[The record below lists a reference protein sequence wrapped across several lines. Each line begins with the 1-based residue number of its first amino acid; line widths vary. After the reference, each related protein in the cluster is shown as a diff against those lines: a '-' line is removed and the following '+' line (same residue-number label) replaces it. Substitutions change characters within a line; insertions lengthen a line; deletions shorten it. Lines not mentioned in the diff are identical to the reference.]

1 MDPQEL
7 EGYRDQLKQV
17 ELLLKEDPSNA
28 DWLKL
33 KSDLVEIIT
42 LSEGLLKPPAKATGQ
57 PELESISWKP
67 GDKCL
72 AKWSVDQQFYEAE
85 IQTTTPQITVLFTA
99 CGNTDV
105 VTLNDLKFLPEDPRH
120 PYGSFTTHSADTSLT
135 PLRTHSTVST
145 PGSTKAEATTPHN
158 STATAT
164 ATATEPKSKKRKPQ
178 SSSASGP
185 SKAKLQKDR
194 QNSWLDFVQKKGKK
208 KKAASAINT
217 HSIFASP
224 TTTQGKVGVVGSGQP
239 MTEFKGR
246 NKHVYRPV
254 D

>member
-57 PELESISWKP
+57 PEL
-67 GDKCL
+67 
-72 AKWSVDQQFYEAE
+72 
-85 IQTTTPQITVLFTA
+85 
-99 CGNTDV
+99 
-105 VTLNDLKFLPEDPRH
+105 
-120 PYGSFTTHSADTSLT
+120 
-135 PLRTHSTVST
+135 
-145 PGSTKAEATTPHN
+145 GSTKAEATTPHD
-158 STATAT
+158 STAASTAT
-164 ATATEPKSKKRKPQ
+164 ATATEPKSKKRKSQ

-185 SKAKLQKDR
+185 SKAKLQKDQ

-224 TTTQGKVGVVGSGQP
+224 TTTQGKVGVVGSGKP
-239 MTEFKGR
+239 MTEFQGR
-246 NKHVYRPV
+246 NKHIYRPV